1 VPNHGEL
8 VKASRGRY
16 PLEMAAVRVLFIGE
30 IVGKSGVWVVK
41 ELLPKIR
48 EQKRIDFVIADG
60 EGATGGFGIGKNHAV
75 YLHKLGIDAITTG
88 ECSYYKKDIVE
99 HFNRAPYMIRPA
111 NYPPRNP
118 GRGFM
123 IFEKNGRKIAVISLL
138 GVAGFKRVHLKNPF
152 SLLPKL
158 LESIKT
164 DTNAVLLDF
173 HAVTTAEKAT
183 MFAMADGKLSAVI
196 GTHTKAITADD
207 RVLTG
212 GTAVITD
219 AGRTGSLASV
229 AGLDPE
235 IEIRKLTTL
244 VHEYSKEAWAGL
256 EMQGVVIEIGDD
268 GRAVSIERLRE
279 TCPPP
284 PPAAKDDDVPAAE

>member
-1 VPNHGEL
+1 M
-8 VKASRGRY
+8 A
-16 PLEMAAVRVLFIGE
+16 PLRVLFIGE

-48 EQKRIDFVIADG
+48 QEKRIDFVVADG

-99 HFNRAPYMIRPA
+99 HFNHAPYMVRPA

-118 GRGFM
+118 GHGFM
-123 IFEKNGRKIAVISLL
+123 VFEKNGRKIAVMSLL
-138 GVAGFKRVHLKNPF
+138 GIAGFKRVHLKNPF
-152 SLLPKL
+152 SLLSKL
-158 LESIKT
+158 LE
-164 DTNAVLLDF
+164 
-173 HAVTTAEKAT
+173 TAEKAT
-183 MFAMADGKLSAVI
+183 MFAMADGKVSAVS
-196 GTHTKAITADD
+196 GTHTKALTADD
-207 RVLTG
+207 RVMAG

-219 AGRTGSLASV
+219 AGRTGSLGSV

-244 VHEYSKEAWAGL
+244 VHEYSKEAWAML
-256 EMQGVVIEIGDD
+256 ELQGVIIEIDDD
-268 GRAVSIERLRE
+268 GKALSIERIRE
-279 TCPPP
+279 PCAPP
-284 PPAAKDDDVPAAE
+284 PPAAKEQDVPAAE

>member
-1 VPNHGEL
+1 VAPI
-8 VKASRGRY
+8 
-16 PLEMAAVRVLFIGE
+16 RVLFIGE

-41 ELLPKIR
+41 ELLPKLKQER
-48 EQKRIDFVIADG
+48 RIDFVVADG

-99 HFNRAPYMIRPA
+99 HFNRAPYMVRPA

-123 IFEKNGRKIAVISLL
+123 VFEKNERKIAVLSLL

-152 SLLPKL
+152 SLLPKM
-158 LESIKT
+158 LELIHPQ
-164 DTNAVLLDF
+164 TNTVLLDF

-183 MFAMADGKLSAVI
+183 MFALADGKLSAVV
-196 GTHTKAITADD
+196 GTHTKAITADE
-207 RVLTG
+207 RVMPG

-219 AGRTGSLASV
+219 AGRTGSLSSV

-235 IEIRKLTTL
+235 IEIRKLTSL
-244 VHEYSKEAWAGL
+244 VHEYSKEAWADL
-256 EMQGVVIEIGDD
+256 EMQGVIIEIGDD
-268 GRAVSIERLRE
+268 GKAVSIERIRE
-279 TCPPP
+279 PCAAP
-284 PPAAKDDDVPAAE
+284 PPAAKEQDVPAAAE

>member
-1 VPNHGEL
+1 
-8 VKASRGRY
+8 
-16 PLEMAAVRVLFIGE
+16 MFIGE

-41 ELLPKIR
+41 ELLPRLKEER
-48 EQKRIDFVIADG
+48 RIDFVVADG

-99 HFNRAPYMIRPA
+99 HFNRAPYMVRPA

-123 IFEKNGRKIAVISLL
+123 VFEKNGRKLAVVSLL

-152 SLLPKL
+152 SLLPKM
-158 LESIKT
+158 LELVGPE
-164 DTNAVLLDF
+164 TNAVLLDF
-173 HAVTTAEKAT
+173 HAATTAEKAT
-183 MFAMADGKLSAVI
+183 MFAMADGKLSAVV

-207 RVLTG
+207 RVLPG

-219 AGRTGSLASV
+219 AGRTGSMSSV

-235 IEIRKLTTL
+235 IEIRKLTSL
-244 VHEYSKEAWAGL
+244 VHEYSREAWADL
-256 EMQGVVIEIGDD
+256 ELQGVIIEIGDD
-268 GRAVSIERLRE
+268 GKAISIERMRVP
-279 TCPPP
+279 CAAP
-284 PPAAKDDDVPAAE
+284 PPAAKEQDVPAAAE

>member
-1 VPNHGEL
+1 M
-8 VKASRGRY
+8 RI
-16 PLEMAAVRVLFIGE
+16 LFIGE

-41 ELLPKIR
+41 ELLPKICQ
-48 EQKRIDFVIADG
+48 EQRIDFVVAEA

-111 NYPPRNP
+111 NYPPKNP
-118 GRGFM
+118 GRGYM
-123 IFEKNGRKIAVISLL
+123 IFEKAGRKVAVICLL
-138 GVAGFKRVHLKNPF
+138 GVAAFKRVHLKNPF
-152 SLLPKL
+152 SLLPRL
-158 LESIKT
+158 LETISPQTSTI
-164 DTNAVLLDF
+164 LLDF

-183 MFAMADGKLSAVI
+183 MFAMADGRLSAVI
-196 GTHTKAITADD
+196 GTHTKAITADA
-207 RVLTG
+207 RVLPG
-212 GTAVITD
+212 GTAVLTD

-244 VHEYSKEAWAGL
+244 VHEYSREAWAGL
-256 EMQGVVIEIGDD
+256 ELQGAVIEIGED
-268 GRAVSIERLRE
+268 GKAVSIEIIRVP
-279 TCPPP
+279 CAAP
-284 PPAAKDDDVPAAE
+284 PPAAKEQDVPPAP

>member
-1 VPNHGEL
+1 
-8 VKASRGRY
+8 
-16 PLEMAAVRVLFIGE
+16 MAAIRLLFIGE

-48 EQKRIDFVIADG
+48 QEYRIDLVVADG

-99 HFNRAPYMIRPA
+99 HFNRAPYLVRPA
-111 NYPPRNP
+111 DYPPRNP
-118 GRGFM
+118 GRGFTVV
-123 IFEKNGRKIAVISLL
+123 EANGRKVAVMSLL

-152 SLLPKL
+152 GLLPRL
-158 LESIKT
+158 LEGIKT
-164 DTNAVLLDF
+164 QTNAVVLDF

-183 MFAMADGKLSAVI
+183 MFAMADGKVSAVI
-196 GTHTKAITADD
+196 GTHTKAITSDD
-207 RVLTG
+207 RILPG

-219 AGRTGSLASV
+219 AGRTGSLSSV

-244 VHEYSKEAWAGL
+244 VHEYSREAWADL
-256 EMQGVVIEIGDD
+256 EMQGVVLEIDD
-268 GRAVSIERLRE
+268 EGKARSIQRLRVP
-279 TCPPP
+279 CPAP
-284 PPAAKDDDVPAAE
+284 PPAAKEQDVPPAE

>member
-1 VPNHGEL
+1 M
-8 VKASRGRY
+8 AS
-16 PLEMAAVRVLFIGE
+16 LRVLFIGE

-48 EQKRIDFVIADG
+48 QEKRIDFVIADG

-99 HFNRAPYMIRPA
+99 HFNRSPYMIRPA

-123 IFEKNGRKIAVISLL
+123 IFEKNERKIAVVSLL
-138 GVAGFKRVHLKNPF
+138 GTAGFKRVHLKNPF
-152 SLLPKL
+152 SLLPRL
-158 LESIKT
+158 LESIT
-164 DTNAVLLDF
+164 PETHTVVLDF

-183 MFAMADGKLSAVI
+183 MFAIADGKISAVI
-196 GTHTKAITADD
+196 GTHTKALTADD
-207 RVLTG
+207 RVMAG

-219 AGRTGSLASV
+219 AGRTGSLCSV

-244 VHEYSKEAWAGL
+244 VHEYSKEAWAML
-256 EMQGVVIEIGDD
+256 EMQGVVVEIGDD
-268 GRAVSIERLRE
+268 GKAISIERFRE
-279 TCPPP
+279 PCASP
-284 PPAAKDDDVPAAE
+284 PPAAKEQDVPPAD

>member
-1 VPNHGEL
+1 M
-8 VKASRGRY
+8 A
-16 PLEMAAVRVLFIGE
+16 PLRILFIGE

-41 ELLPKIR
+41 ELLEKVR
-48 EQKRIDFVIADG
+48 QERSIDFVVADG

-99 HFNRAPYMIRPA
+99 HFNRSPYMIRPA
-111 NYPPRNP
+111 NYPPKNP
-118 GRGFM
+118 GRGYM
-123 IFEKNGRKIAVISLL
+123 IFEKNGRKIAVMSLL

-158 LESIKT
+158 IESIAPQ
-164 DTNAVLLDF
+164 TNAILLDF

-183 MFAMADGKLSAVI
+183 MFAIADGKLSAVI
-196 GTHTKAITADD
+196 GTHTKAFTSDE
-207 RVLTG
+207 RVLPG

-219 AGRTGSLASV
+219 AGRTGSLESV

-244 VHEYSKEAWAGL
+244 VHEYSREAWATL
-256 EMQGVVIEIGDD
+256 ELQGVIIEIGDD
-268 GRAVSIERLRE
+268 GKAVSIERVRQP
-279 TCPPP
+279 CAAP
-284 PPAAKDDDVPAAE
+284 PPAAKEQDVPTAE

>member
-1 VPNHGEL
+1 M
-8 VKASRGRY
+8 RI
-16 PLEMAAVRVLFIGE
+16 LFIGE

-41 ELLPKIR
+41 ELLPKVR
-48 EQKRIDFVIADG
+48 QEHAIDFVIADG

-88 ECSYYKKDIVE
+88 ECSYYKLDIVE

-111 NYPPRNP
+111 NYPPKNP

-123 IFEKNGRKIAVISLL
+123 VFEKNGRKIGVLSLL

-152 SLLPKL
+152 SLLPKMV
-158 LESIKT
+158 EIIAPQ
-164 DTNAVLLDF
+164 TNAIVLDF

-183 MFAMADGKLSAVI
+183 MFAIADGKVSAVV
-196 GTHTKAITADD
+196 GTHTKGLTADE
-207 RVLTG
+207 RVLPG

-219 AGRTGSLASV
+219 AGRTGSLHSV

-244 VHEYSKEAWAGL
+244 VHEYSREAWAML
-256 EMQGVVIEIGDD
+256 ELQGVVIEIGDD
-268 GRAVSIERLRE
+268 GKAAAIERIRVPCE
-279 TCPPP
+279 PP
-284 PPAAKDDDVPAAE
+284 PPAAKEHDVPAAE

>member
-1 VPNHGEL
+1 M
-8 VKASRGRY
+8 RI
-16 PLEMAAVRVLFIGE
+16 LFVGE

-41 ELLPKIR
+41 ELLPALVKER
-48 EQKRIDFVIADG
+48 RIDFVIADA

-75 YLHKLGIDAITTG
+75 YLHKLGIDALTTG

-118 GRGFM
+118 GRGYM
-123 IFEKNGRKIAVISLL
+123 IFEKNGAKVAVLSLL
-138 GVAGFKRVHLKNPF
+138 GIAGFKRVHLKNPF

-158 LESIKT
+158 LEGIAPQT
-164 DTNAVLLDF
+164 AMILLDF

-183 MFAMADGKLSAVI
+183 MFAMADGRLSAVI
-196 GTHTKAITADD
+196 GTHTKALTADA
-207 RVLTG
+207 RILPG

-219 AGRTGSLASV
+219 AGRTGSLGSV

-244 VHEYSKEAWAGL
+244 VHEYSREAWAFL
-256 EMQGVVIEIGDD
+256 ELQGVIVEVGED
-268 GRAVSIERLRE
+268 GKALSIESLRMP
-279 TCPPP
+279 CAA
-284 PPAAKDDDVPAAE
+284 PPAAAKEQDVPPAP

>member
-1 VPNHGEL
+1 M
-8 VKASRGRY
+8 A
-16 PLEMAAVRVLFIGE
+16 PLRVLFIGE

-48 EQKRIDFVIADG
+48 QEKRIDFVVADG

-99 HFNRAPYMIRPA
+99 HFNHAPYMVRPA

-118 GRGFM
+118 GHGFM
-123 IFEKNGRKIAVISLL
+123 VFEKNGRKIVVMSLL
-138 GVAGFKRVHLKNPF
+138 GIAGFKRVHLKNPF
-152 SLLPKL
+152 SLLSKL
-158 LESIKT
+158 LESIHPETKS
-164 DTNAVLLDF
+164 VILDF

-183 MFAMADGKLSAVI
+183 MFAMADGKVSAVI
-196 GTHTKAITADD
+196 GTHTKALTADD
-207 RVLTG
+207 RVMAG

-219 AGRTGSLASV
+219 AGRTGSLGSV

-244 VHEYSKEAWAGL
+244 VHEYSKEAWAML
-256 EMQGVVIEIGDD
+256 ELQGVIIEIDDD
-268 GRAVSIERLRE
+268 GKALSIDRIRE
-279 TCPPP
+279 PCAPP
-284 PPAAKDDDVPAAE
+284 PPAAKEQDVPAAE

>member
-1 VPNHGEL
+1 M
-8 VKASRGRY
+8 AS
-16 PLEMAAVRVLFIGE
+16 VRILFIGE

-41 ELLPKIR
+41 ELLPRIR
-48 EQKRIDFVIADG
+48 EEHRIDFVIADG

-99 HFNRAPYMIRPA
+99 HFNRSPYMIRPA

-123 IFEKNGRKIAVISLL
+123 VFEKNGRKIAVVSLL
-138 GVAGFKRVHLKNPF
+138 GTAGFKRVHLKNPF

-158 LESIKT
+158 LEAIT
-164 DTNAVLLDF
+164 PETNAIIVDF

-183 MFAMADGKLSAVI
+183 MFAMADGKVSAVI
-196 GTHTKAITADD
+196 GTHTKGMTADE
-207 RVLTG
+207 RVLPG
-212 GTAVITD
+212 GTAVLTD
-219 AGRTGSLASV
+219 AGRTGSLLSV

-256 EMQGVVIEIGDD
+256 ELQAVIVEIGED
-268 GRAVSIERLRE
+268 GKSTSIERLRIP
-279 TCPPP
+279 CAA
-284 PPAAKDDDVPAAE
+284 PPAAAKEQDVPQAD

>member
-1 VPNHGEL
+1 M
-8 VKASRGRY
+8 AS
-16 PLEMAAVRVLFIGE
+16 LRVLFIGE
-30 IVGKSGVWVVK
+30 IVGKSGVWVTK

-48 EQKRIDFVIADG
+48 QEKRIDFVIADG

-88 ECSYYKKDIVE
+88 ECCYYKKDIVE
-99 HFNRAPYMIRPA
+99 HFNRSPYLIRPA

-118 GRGFM
+118 GRGSM
-123 IFEKNGRKIAVISLL
+123 IFEKNGRKIGVISLL

-158 LESIKT
+158 LESIT
-164 DTNAVLLDF
+164 PETNTVVLDF

-183 MFAMADGKLSAVI
+183 MFAMSDGKLSAVI
-196 GTHTKAITADD
+196 GTHTKALTSDD
-207 RVLTG
+207 RVMPG

-219 AGRTGSLASV
+219 AGRTGSTASV

-235 IEIRKLTTL
+235 IEIRKLTSL
-244 VHEYSKEAWAGL
+244 VHEYSRESWAAL
-256 EMQGVVIEIGDD
+256 EMQGVVLEIGDD
-268 GRAVSIERLRE
+268 GKAISIERLRE
-279 TCPPP
+279 PCAP
-284 PPAAKDDDVPAAE
+284 PPAAAKEHDVPPAD

>member
-1 VPNHGEL
+1 M
-8 VKASRGRY
+8 A
-16 PLEMAAVRVLFIGE
+16 PLRILFIGE

-41 ELLPKIR
+41 ELLEKVR
-48 EQKRIDFVIADG
+48 QERSIDFVVADG

-99 HFNRAPYMIRPA
+99 HFNRSPYMIRPA
-111 NYPPRNP
+111 NYPSRNP

-123 IFEKNGRKIAVISLL
+123 IFEKNGRKVAIMSLL

-158 LESIKT
+158 LESIT
-164 DTNAVLLDF
+164 PQANAILLDF

-183 MFAMADGKLSAVI
+183 MFAIADGKLSAVI
-196 GTHTKAITADD
+196 GTHTKALTSDE
-207 RVLTG
+207 RVLPG

-219 AGRTGSLASV
+219 AGRTGSLESV

-256 EMQGVVIEIGDD
+256 ELQGVIIEIGDD
-268 GRAVSIERLRE
+268 GKAISIERVRQP
-279 TCPPP
+279 CAAP
-284 PPAAKDDDVPAAE
+284 PPAAKEQDVPPAE

>member
-1 VPNHGEL
+1 M
-8 VKASRGRY
+8 A
-16 PLEMAAVRVLFIGE
+16 PLRVLFIGE

-41 ELLPKIR
+41 ELLAKIR
-48 EQKRIDFVIADG
+48 QEKRIDFVIADG

-75 YLHKLGIDAITTG
+75 YLHKLGIDVITTG

-99 HFNRAPYMIRPA
+99 HFNHAPYMIRPA

-123 IFEKNGRKIAVISLL
+123 TFEKNGRKIAVMSLL

-152 SLLPKL
+152 SLLSKL
-158 LESIKT
+158 LESIIPETKT
-164 DTNAVLLDF
+164 VILDF
-173 HAVTTAEKAT
+173 HAMTTAEKAI
-183 MFAMADGKLSAVI
+183 MFAMADGKVSAVI
-196 GTHTKAITADD
+196 GTHTKALTADD
-207 RVLTG
+207 HVMAG

-219 AGRTGSLASV
+219 AGRTGSLGSV

-244 VHEYSKEAWAGL
+244 VHEYSKEAWAML
-256 EMQGVVIEIGDD
+256 ELQGVVIEIADD
-268 GRAVSIERLRE
+268 GKAISIERIRE
-279 TCPPP
+279 PCAPP
-284 PPAAKDDDVPAAE
+284 PPAAKEDDVPQAD

>member
-1 VPNHGEL
+1 M
-8 VKASRGRY
+8 A
-16 PLEMAAVRVLFIGE
+16 PLRILFIGE

-41 ELLPKIR
+41 ELLEKMR
-48 EQKRIDFVIADG
+48 QERSIDFVVADG

-99 HFNRAPYMIRPA
+99 HFNRSPYMIRPA
-111 NYPPRNP
+111 NYPPKNP

-123 IFEKNGRKIAVISLL
+123 IFEKNGRKIAVMSLL

-158 LESIKT
+158 VESIAPQ
-164 DTNAVLLDF
+164 TNAILLDF

-183 MFAMADGKLSAVI
+183 MFALADGRLSAVI
-196 GTHTKAITADD
+196 GTHTKALTSDE
-207 RVLTG
+207 RVLPG

-219 AGRTGSLASV
+219 AGRTGSLESV

-244 VHEYSKEAWAGL
+244 VHEYSREAWAKL
-256 EMQGVVIEIGDD
+256 ELQGVIIEIDDD
-268 GRAVSIERLRE
+268 GKAVSIERIRQPC
-279 TCPPP
+279 TAP
-284 PPAAKDDDVPAAE
+284 PPAAKEQDVPPAE

>member
-1 VPNHGEL
+1 
-8 VKASRGRY
+8 
-16 PLEMAAVRVLFIGE
+16 MGE

-41 ELLPKIR
+41 ELLPKVR
-48 EQKRIDFVIADG
+48 EERKIDFVIADA

-75 YLHKLGIDAITTG
+75 YLHKLGIDALTTG

-123 IFEKNGRKIAVISLL
+123 IFEKNGFTVAVLSLL
-138 GVAGFKRVHLKNPF
+138 GIAGFRRVHLKNPF

-158 LESIKT
+158 LESITHRTKT
-164 DTNAVLLDF
+164 ILLDF

-183 MFAMADGKLSAVI
+183 MFALADGKLSAVV
-196 GTHTKAITADD
+196 GTHTKALTADA
-207 RVLTG
+207 RVLPG

-219 AGRTGSLASV
+219 AGRTGSLGSV

-235 IEIRKLTTL
+235 IEIRKLTSL
-244 VHEYSKEAWAGL
+244 VHEYSREAWAAL
-256 EMQGVVIEIGDD
+256 ELQGVVLEVGED
-268 GRAVSIERLRE
+268 GKALSIESVRVP
-279 TCPPP
+279 CPA
-284 PPAAKDDDVPAAE
+284 PPAGARDQDVPPAP

>member
-1 VPNHGEL
+1 M
-8 VKASRGRY
+8 AS
-16 PLEMAAVRVLFIGE
+16 LRVLFIGE

-48 EQKRIDFVIADG
+48 EKKRIDFVIADG

-118 GRGFM
+118 GRGWM
-123 IFEKNGRKIAVISLL
+123 IFEKNGRKIAVLSLL
-138 GVAGFKRVHLKNPF
+138 GIAGFKRVHLKNPF

-158 LESIKT
+158 LESIT
-164 DTNAVLLDF
+164 PETNAIVLDF

-183 MFAMADGKLSAVI
+183 MFAMADGRLSAVI
-196 GTHTKAITADD
+196 GTHTKALTADD
-207 RVLTG
+207 HVTAG

-219 AGRTGSLASV
+219 AGRTGSLDSV

-244 VHEYSKEAWAGL
+244 VHEYSKEGWATL
-256 EMQGVVIEIGDD
+256 EMQGVVLEIGDD
-268 GRAVSIERLRE
+268 GKALSMEKFRVPCA
-279 TCPPP
+279 PP
-284 PPAAKDDDVPAAE
+284 PPAAKEQDVPPAD